1 MFLLFLHYILCV
13 LLSYHFYYMKSTSN
27 HLLEVSTFFIFLHI
41 FFYNQVKYLS
51 QFLFII
57 KLSSLKDN
65 NVVFH
70 FLITLKRVAP
80 QAGGTTLFPFY
91 FQFSDTSYF
100 FLNRFNLFSV
110 PLNNRLMFARCLQ
123 IAISVKIPPKT

>member
-1 MFLLFLHYILCV
+1 M
-13 LLSYHFYYMKSTSN
+13 
-27 HLLEVSTFFIFLHI
+27 
-41 FFYNQVKYLS
+41 S

-65 NVVFH
+65 SVVFH